1 MFACLKNNMSNE
13 SKNINNLKSW
23 AEDDRPRE
31 KFMMKGKN
39 ALSDAELIAII
50 MGSGNKEE
58 TAVDLAKR
66 ILNDSKNNWHEL
78 ARLSVHDLIKYK
90 GIGEAKAI
98 SIITALE
105 IGVRKAHQAALEKPV
120 INSSK
125 IAYELLR
132 GKLGDLN
139 QEEFHI
145 ILLNRANKLI
155 TIEKTSEGGI
165 SQTVVDQRV
174 IFRKALNVNA
184 SAIILAHNH
193 PSGNLNPSQADIDIT
208 KKIEKSGNLIGIEL
222 LDHLIVSATAYYSFK
237 NEGIL

>member
-1 MFACLKNNMSNE
+1 MSNE

-39 ALSDAELIAII
+39 ALSDAELLAII

-193 PSGNLNPSQADIDIT
+193 PSGNLNPSQADIEIT

-222 LDHLIVSATAYYSFK
+222 LDHIIVSATAYYSFK
-237 NEGIL
+237 DEGIL

>member
-1 MFACLKNNMSNE
+1 MLACLKNNMSNE

-39 ALSDAELIAII
+39 ALSDAELLAII

-193 PSGNLNPSQADIDIT
+193 PSGNLNPSQADIEIT

-222 LDHLIVSATAYYSFK
+222 LDHIIVSATAYYSFK
-237 NEGIL
+237 DEGIL

>member
-1 MFACLKNNMSNE
+1 MSNE
-13 SKNINNLKSW
+13 PKNINNLKSW

-39 ALSDAELIAII
+39 ALSDAELLAII

-222 LDHLIVSATAYYSFK
+222 LDHIIVSATAYYSFK
-237 NEGIL
+237 DEGIL

>member
-1 MFACLKNNMSNE
+1 MSNE

-39 ALSDAELIAII
+39 ALSDAELLAII

-78 ARLSVHDLIKYK
+78 ARLSIHDLIKYK

-174 IFRKALNVNA
+174 IFRRALNVNA

-193 PSGNLNPSQADIDIT
+193 PSGNLNPSQADIEIT

-222 LDHLIVSATAYYSFK
+222 LDHIIVSATAYYSFK
-237 NEGIL
+237 DEGIL